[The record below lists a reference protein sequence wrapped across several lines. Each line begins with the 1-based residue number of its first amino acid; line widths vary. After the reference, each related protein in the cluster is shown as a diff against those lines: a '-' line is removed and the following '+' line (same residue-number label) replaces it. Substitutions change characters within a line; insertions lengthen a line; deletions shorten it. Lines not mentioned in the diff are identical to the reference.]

1 MKTRAVIALAAM
13 AIAPVLAPAQTPAP
27 SLQRPSARDG
37 LDEQISAIA
46 ARIDRRQSRGEI
58 SAEDADHARLEVND
72 LQARV
77 ADARSH
83 DGGRLTEEDRFGLE
97 RQIHDLEDKI
107 DRQRTGAPGPA
118 PH

>member
-1 MKTRAVIALAAM
+1 MKLFALMALTAVALA
-13 AIAPVLAPAQTPAP
+13 PVSVSAQPPPP

-37 LDEQISAIA
+37 LDEQINAIA
-46 ARIDRRQSRGEI
+46 ARIDHRRSRGEI
-58 SAEDADHARLEVND
+58 SLEDADHARLEVND

-83 DGGRLTEEDRFGLE
+83 DGGRLSEEDRFGLE

-107 DRQRTGAPGPA
+107 DRQRTEIPGPA
-118 PH
+118 PK

>member
-1 MKTRAVIALAAM
+1 MKTLALIALAA
-13 AIAPVLAPAQTPAP
+13 AGLTPALASAQPPPP

-46 ARIDRRQSRGEI
+46 ARIDRRRSRGEI
-58 SAEDADHARLEVND
+58 SGEDADHARLEVND

-83 DGGRLTEEDRFGLE
+83 DGGRMTEEDRFGLE

-107 DRQRTGAPGPA
+107 DRQRTEVPGPA
-118 PH
+118 PK